1 MSTTARHAA
10 AIELIVLAVL
20 FGIATALFTLPL
32 PQVAAAKYTYTEAP
46 ATPMPTPVP
55 NPVAKQSPKSD
66 KPSPPPAANTMKSQ
80 EKAPVSNQMADTEK
94 TKELA
99 DTGEELTYSL
109 YTLLFSASLISA
121 GAALLTLRSLTPR
134 EVTIRC

>member
-1 MSTTARHAA
+1 MSTAAKHAA

-20 FGIATALFTLPL
+20 FGLATALFTLPL

-55 NPVAKQSPKSD
+55 NQVVKQPPKSE
-66 KPSPPPAANTMKSQ
+66 KPSATPTANTMKSQ
-80 EKAPVSNQMADTEK
+80 EKAPVSNPIADSEK

-99 DTGEELTYSL
+99 DTGEELTDSL
-109 YTLLFSASLISA
+109 YTLLFSTSLLSA